1 MTKAMNTD
9 AIAKATGLTWAQW
22 VTHLNSLGGREL
34 NHSQLATAAQE
45 FMPPV
50 TGNREWWSQ
59 GVAVAYEQE
68 IGRRVPGQRA
78 DGTFEVSA
86 SRTLPGSLDDALA
99 AWMRHVDEKATVAGR
114 GLTQTPTTSST
125 AKWRR
130 WRGKLDDGRA
140 IGVDVG
146 SRGDNSV
153 VTVTV
158 SKMKS
163 LEELESTRASLKAL
177 LAEIE

>member
-1 MTKAMNTD
+1 MTKAMNTH

-22 VTHLNSLGGREL
+22 VTHLDALGGREL
-34 NHSQLATAAQE
+34 NHTQLATAAHE

-59 GVAVAYEQE
+59 GVAVAYEQK

-99 AWMRHVDEKATVAGR
+99 AWISHVENRATLAGR
-114 GLTQTPTTSST
+114 ELTQAPTTSST

-130 WRGKLDDGRA
+130 WRGKLEDGRA

-146 SRGDNSV
+146 SRGDKSV

-158 SKMKS
+158 SMMES
-163 LEELESTRASLKAL
+163 LDELESTRASLKAL
-177 LAEIE
+177 LSEIK